1 MKEHEVIVV
10 GGGISG
16 LSLAYYSNKAG
27 FKTVVLEK
35 NSTVGGSFASP
46 KYASSGKNFWLELGA
61 HTCYSSYQNLL
72 DIIEG
77 CGVSD
82 TIIPRAKV
90 PFSLMIDGQVKSI
103 LSQLSIPELLMSA
116 PNLFKLKKTGQSV
129 KSYYS
134 KIVGERNYADVVSH
148 FFNAVPSQPTDD
160 FPAEMMFK
168 SREKRKDVLK
178 NYTFRDG
185 LQSVAFA
192 IAAQKGINIF
202 TGMEVKS
209 VRFEN
214 GKYIVRTASGDEL
227 TAPTLAL
234 AMPSALSSAMLSD
247 VNPDI
252 ANHLGQLKAASVD
265 SVGVIVR
272 KENINLKP
280 VAALISPGDVFF
292 SAVSRDTVPDDNF
305 RGFAFHFRPGLD
317 EKVKRERITSVLG
330 VSMSKIEHSDTRIN
344 TVPSLRMTHP
354 QWLEKTNTLLAD
366 KKNLLL
372 TGNYFGGMAIEDC
385 VIRSK
390 SESER
395 LKR

>member
-27 FKTVVLEK
+27 FKTVVLER

-202 TGMEVKS
+202 TGMEVKG

>member
-1 MKEHEVIVV
+1 MKEHDVVVV

-16 LSLAYYSNKAG
+16 LSLAYYCIKG
-27 FKTVVLEK
+27 GMKTALLEK
-35 NSTVGGSFASP
+35 NSEVGGSFASS

-77 CGVSD
+77 CGVTD

-90 PFSLMIDGQVKSI
+90 PFSLMIDGQIKSI
-103 LSQLSIPELLMSA
+103 VSQLSIPELLMSV

-134 KIVGERNYADVVSH
+134 KIVGEQNYRDVLSH

-168 SREKRKDVLK
+168 SREKRKGVLK
-178 NYTFRDG
+178 NYTFKDG

-192 IAAQKGINIF
+192 IAAQRGLNIF
-202 TGMEVKS
+202 TGTEVLG
-209 VRFEN
+209 VRLEN
-214 GKYIVRTASGDEL
+214 GKYFIRTAGGDEFI
-227 TAPTLAL
+227 ASTLAL
-234 AMPSALSSAMLSD
+234 AMPSAVSSNLLRD

-252 ANHLGQLKAASVD
+252 ANHLGQLKAATVD
-265 SVGVIVR
+265 SVGVIAG
-272 KENINLKP
+272 KEHINLKP
-280 VAALISPGDVFF
+280 VAAVISPGDVFF
-292 SAVSRDTVPDDNF
+292 SAVSRDTVPDDSY

-317 EKVKRERITSVLG
+317 EKTKRECITSTLG
-330 VSMSKIEHSDTRIN
+330 VSMSNIVHSVNRIN
-344 TVPSLRMTHP
+344 TVPSLRMTHF
-354 QWLEKTNTLLAD
+354 QWLEKINTMLED

-372 TGNYFGGMAIEDC
+372 SGNYFGGMAIEDC

-390 SESER
+390 SEYER
-395 LKR
+395 LKG